1 MTIPPPT
8 PPPDN
13 TERAYQ
19 SYGAVTRMGVC
30 PVCGLERPLADDG
43 TMLGHDRT
51 EQSESGPVRTMCPGT
66 GKPPAGD

>member
-19 SYGAVTRMGVC
+19 AYRATRFGVC
-30 PVCGLERPLADDG
+30 PGCGLERPLADDG
-43 TMLGHDRT
+43 TIIGHDRT
-51 EQSESGPVRTMCPGT
+51 ESSESGDVRTMCPGT
-66 GKPPAGD
+66 GELPVTV